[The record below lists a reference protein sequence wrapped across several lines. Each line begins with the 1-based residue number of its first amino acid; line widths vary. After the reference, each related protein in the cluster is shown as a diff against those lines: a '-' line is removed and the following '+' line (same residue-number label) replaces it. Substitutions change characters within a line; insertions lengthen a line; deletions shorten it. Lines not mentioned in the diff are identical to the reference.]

1 MQLER
6 ERERERE
13 RVRLHTSVRNAS
25 CEGLPISW
33 AITWMILSSFSCT
46 SFSIARSCC
55 ILHSAVLVIPLL
67 TVRWRSFTMCGTAAT
82 VVSSSSLAIFP
93 SSQPKKTPTIY
104 SFEFD
109 KSRNLQK
116 LQKLQFPWSRKSS
129 MKTSRGSDPIRS
141 DLQCCVATRE
151 PQDLQ
156 RPLKLPK
163 RLTIKKLQTRPPRGW
178 WWWW

>member
-6 ERERERE
+6 ERERA
-13 RVRLHTSVRNAS
+13 RLHTSVRNAS
-25 CEGLPISW
+25 CAGLPISW
-33 AITWMILSSFSCT
+33 ARTWRILSSFSCT

-67 TVRWRSFTMCGTAAT
+67 TVRWRSFTICGTAAT
-82 VVSSSSLAIFP
+82 VVSSSSLVIFP
-93 SSQPKKTPTIY
+93 SSQPKKTPIY

-141 DLQCCVATRE
+141 PVLCSNSRTSRSSEAFKT
-151 PQDLQ
+151 
-156 RPLKLPK
+156 PK
-163 RLTIKKLQTRPPRGW
+163 RLTIKNLKTRPPRGW

>member
-1 MQLER
+1 
-6 ERERERE
+6 
-13 RVRLHTSVRNAS
+13 
-25 CEGLPISW
+25 
-33 AITWMILSSFSCT
+33 
-46 SFSIARSCC
+46 
-55 ILHSAVLVIPLL
+55 VIPLL